1 MCFQDHMHAPHCC
14 QHYSPKSSLWSS
26 YIYVNHILKK
36 KKNHPEA
43 LFQKALPH
51 HSINNPAQSP
61 GFYGLT
67 YLPTPPLHTHQP
79 PRGGVGSETS
89 KASRPLG
96 SICYRSCNWPE
107 DCEMNHMDGPIW
119 ISESPSLG
127 PSVKKI
133 KKDTLHSLMQVPR
146 TTEAGLS
153 INLPAENT
161 GRQGL
166 TDNETPEKRNGK
178 GCSKCGATGH
188 AMLLPSWTHQYCEQ
202 INAYSELS
210 SWQFCVKRVLT
221 QTTPL
226 LWKFNSILLPT
237 EKKKNP
243 ELLRTTLKFLNQRGY
258 LRFPALILL
267 FQS

>member
-1 MCFQDHMHAPHCC
+1 MLC
-14 QHYSPKSSLWSS
+14 L
-26 YIYVNHILKK
+26 IYPNCLIPPCVSKITCMLHIAASIIHLKVASDQVTSMLTIYLKK

-96 SICYRSCNWPE
+96 SICYRSCSWPE

-210 SWQFCVKRVLT
+210 S
-221 QTTPL
+221 
-226 LWKFNSILLPT
+226 
-237 EKKKNP
+237 
-243 ELLRTTLKFLNQRGY
+243 
-258 LRFPALILL
+258 
-267 FQS
+267 

>member
-1 MCFQDHMHAPHCC
+1 MLC
-14 QHYSPKSSLWSS
+14 L
-26 YIYVNHILKK
+26 IYPNCLIPPCVSKITCMLHIAASIIHLKLASDQVTSMLTIYLKK

-210 SWQFCVKRVLT
+210 S
-221 QTTPL
+221 
-226 LWKFNSILLPT
+226 
-237 EKKKNP
+237 
-243 ELLRTTLKFLNQRGY
+243 
-258 LRFPALILL
+258 
-267 FQS
+267 

>member
-1 MCFQDHMHAPHCC
+1 MLC
-14 QHYSPKSSLWSS
+14 L
-26 YIYVNHILKK
+26 IYPNCLIPPCVSKITCMLHIAASIIHLKVASDQVTSMLTIYLKK

-210 SWQFCVKRVLT
+210 S
-221 QTTPL
+221 
-226 LWKFNSILLPT
+226 
-237 EKKKNP
+237 
-243 ELLRTTLKFLNQRGY
+243 
-258 LRFPALILL
+258 
-267 FQS
+267 